1 MHNISSKEYVCFTKK
16 QSIDWLVEFLYN
28 HFTITEEQ
36 LDILKIRE
44 NAVICVLSFSM
55 KIFRLT

>member
-16 QSIDWLVEFLYN
+16 QSIDWLVEFLCN

>member
-36 LDILKIRE
+36 LDILKITE

>member
-1 MHNISSKEYVCFTKK
+1 MHNMSSKEYVCFTKK